1 MKSKLALLL
10 ALMLLVSVFFGCQ
23 ATQQPDPT
31 QAGNQPSTGD
41 NTQTPTPDSSN
52 TGDNTDRVAKDT
64 ITIVTESEPET
75 LDPASANTDAI
86 ALTLG
91 MIGDHLFDLQADG
104 SITLGGICESYEQ
117 IDDVTVKFVLKEG
130 VKFSDGTD
138 LTSEDILWEL
148 SRLKEAPRS
157 ASNFAFVNAEES
169 EIVDDRTIIVKFNQ
183 AWAPYQNTLSTGRG
197 TIVSK
202 AAFEAMGEAD
212 FSRAPVTTG
221 PYKVAEWIP
230 GTSITLTRNE
240 YYWGEPAKTEN
251 IVIKFIP
258 EATSRVIELETGAAD
273 IAYYIEGND
282 VARVDALDGYH
293 VESGDAY
300 RYLVVTFS
308 MQDAILK
315 DARVRQALCYAIDQ
329 ELLVEASSDGLG
341 TAITGFCSTPAA
353 GYKALDPWPYDVEK
367 AKSLLAEAGY
377 ADGFTIDLHV
387 EPISLYEKAAEII
400 QSMWVEVG
408 VTANIVS
415 SALATYDAQHN
426 GQFQACIRDS
436 TASEISN
443 MLIIYESSFGS
454 RIQGNDDWLDGKLL
468 ELRTYYYDD
477 PQRTTCLDEIY
488 TYLNEQRYS
497 YPYMNM
503 PINYAVSD
511 KLEGFEFHPAIDHMK
526 HITDWVVYE

>member
-52 TGDNTDRVAKDT
+52 AGDNTDRVAKDT

-202 AAFEAMGEAD
+202 ETFVPGQTTD
-212 FSRAPVTTG
+212 FSPVLSKIKEKNPDLLYVNASYSDCAQILMQAKALNINCQYVCPGMALTEEFLD
-221 PYKVAEWIP
+221 VV
-230 GTSITLTRNE
+230 GTSIDGTLVLSSVPAFLPSVLETAKLDASMQAFVDSYTAEYNE
-240 YYWGEPAKTEN
+240 IPDGFAASAFDAVN
-251 IVIKFIP
+251 IV
-258 EATSRVIELETGAAD
+258 L
-273 IAYYIEGND
+273 
-282 VARVDALDGYH
+282 DACAK
-293 VESGDAY
+293 V
-300 RYLVVTFS
+300 
-308 MQDAILK
+308 
-315 DARVRQALCYAIDQ
+315 
-329 ELLVEASSDGLG
+329 G
-341 TAITGFCSTPAA
+341 TDTPALRGEIA
-353 GYKALDPWPYDVEK
+353 QLRDFPGVSGYDMHFNENKEMVKGIYMFQIE
-367 AKSLLAEAGY
+367 
-377 ADGFTIDLHV
+377 
-387 EPISLYEKAAEII
+387 
-400 QSMWVEVG
+400 
-408 VTANIVS
+408 
-415 SALATYDAQHN
+415 N
-426 GQFQACIRDS
+426 GQF
-436 TASEISN
+436 
-443 MLIIYESSFGS
+443 
-454 RIQGNDDWLDGKLL
+454 
-468 ELRTYYYDD
+468 
-477 PQRTTCLDEIY
+477 
-488 TYLNEQRYS
+488 
-497 YPYMNM
+497 
-503 PINYAVSD
+503 
-511 KLEGFEFHPAIDHMK
+511 
-526 HITDWVVYE
+526 VVAE